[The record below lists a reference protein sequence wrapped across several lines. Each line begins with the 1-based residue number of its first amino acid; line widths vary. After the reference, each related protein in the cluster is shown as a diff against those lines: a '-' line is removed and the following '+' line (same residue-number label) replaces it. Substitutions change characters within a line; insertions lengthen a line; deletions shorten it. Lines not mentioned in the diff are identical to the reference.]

1 MSDILALALAF
12 FAGALLGVFFF
23 GGLWWTVQKGVT
35 SETPALWF
43 LGSLLLRTGLVL
55 AGFYLAA
62 QGHWSR
68 LAVCLLGFLIARLI
82 VVRRLTRAPAE
93 EPTQLEEE
101 TNIALSP
108 DDLVFW
114 RYGFVE
120 LNSTIVTTWVLMLVM
135 TVGSWLIT
143 RKLVTEVHISRWQ
156 GFLEIVVTN
165 IQEQIEEVGLR
176 QSGEISGFSGDLVP
190 VHRGV
195 QPLCDHPGIRCTD
208 GFALDH
214 VGAGDLGVRRG
225 ADLRHRGARVGRL
238 LEVLPEADVDH
249 VAV

>member
-1 MSDILALALAF
+1 MSDILALALAL

-82 VVRRLTRAPAE
+82 VVRRLARAPAE

-101 TNIALSP
+101 THIAP
-108 DDLVFW
+108 F
-114 RYGFVE
+114 
-120 LNSTIVTTWVLMLVM
+120 
-135 TVGSWLIT
+135 T
-143 RKLVTEVHISRWQ
+143 R
-156 GFLEIVVTN
+156 
-165 IQEQIEEVGLR
+165 
-176 QSGEISGFSGDLVP
+176 
-190 VHRGV
+190 
-195 QPLCDHPGIRCTD
+195 
-208 GFALDH
+208 
-214 VGAGDLGVRRG
+214 
-225 ADLRHRGARVGRL
+225 
-238 LEVLPEADVDH
+238 
-249 VAV
+249 